1 MKIRLAMENNEF
13 NSIQL
18 RRGQN
23 GTKCSEGVTRLYL
36 FRSEFRALAMTF
48 ASRTMTSSV
57 DESRAT
63 SRSRRAPC
71 TYPPGLWQG
80 ATARL
85 HQ

>member
-36 FRSEFRALAMTF
+36 LRKPRPMRRGGGIIIIVSIRIVRNAFHDHTHLQRRRQYISH
-48 ASRTMTSSV
+48 SR
-57 DESRAT
+57 
-63 SRSRRAPC
+63 
-71 TYPPGLWQG
+71 
-80 ATARL
+80 
-85 HQ
+85 